1 MRKCVTSSTDES
13 ASELILSFGQRL
25 DQKQM
30 KNKLRLCYLLGV
42 ILSIQVAHGQDIHF
56 SQFYMSPL
64 NLNPALTGVMNCN
77 TRFIANY
84 RNQWGAILG
93 ANAFNTYSAS
103 FDKKIPV
110 GKYDY
115 FGIGGTFWGDV
126 AGEADF
132 QTLQARLSGSYS
144 RRMGGNRELAHYLVF
159 GADAGFGQRSIDFLK
174 LRFGS
179 QHDGQGGFDPTRGS
193 GENFARDNFIFADVS
208 AGLLWFTVLNKNNNF
223 YAGAAMHHLNSPDVS
238 FGQDSIVPLYTRFT
252 GHAGGEFA
260 VAGNI
265 GLVPGVVVF
274 KQGPSFLLNL
284 GTSVRFTLAEDDYSV
299 NSFQVGVWMRLVN
312 NYLFTNGDVGAS
324 SSSSLGAD
332 AVIFST
338 KFEYNNFGIGFSYD
352 WNVSDLRAASNG
364 NGAFEFSLIYTICGN
379 ENRGV
384 YCPSF

>member
-1 MRKCVTSSTDES
+1 MKKNLLFSC
-13 ASELILSFGQRL
+13 LIGMMLSVPLVQ
-25 DQKQM
+25 
-30 KNKLRLCYLLGV
+30 
-42 ILSIQVAHGQDIHF
+42 AQDIHF

-77 TRFIANY
+77 TRFVANY
-84 RNQWGAILG
+84 RNQWASVLRS
-93 ANAFNTYSAS
+93 NAFNTYSAS

-110 GKYDY
+110 GQNDY
-115 FGIGGTFWGDV
+115 FGIGGTLWGDV

-132 QTLQARLSGSYS
+132 QTLQARISGSYS

-174 LRFGS
+174 LRFGT
-179 QHDGQGGFDPTRGS
+179 QHDGRGGFDPDAPS
-193 GENFARDNFIFADVS
+193 GENLARDNFIFADVS
-208 AGLLWFTVLNKNNNF
+208 AGLLWFTVLNKYNNF
-223 YAGAAMHHLNSPDVS
+223 YGGIAAHHLNSPDVS
-238 FGQDSIVPLYTRFT
+238 FLQDSIVPIYTRYT

-284 GTSVRFTLAEDDYSV
+284 GTSVRFTLAQSDQTI
-299 NSFQVGVWMRLVN
+299 NSFQVGAWVRMVN
-312 NYLFTNGDVGAS
+312 NYLFAGGDS
-324 SSSSLGAD
+324 NTTSSSLGAD

-352 WNVSDLRAASNG
+352 GTYRL
-364 NGAFEFSLIYTICGN
+364 
-379 ENRGV
+379 
-384 YCPSF
+384 

>member
-1 MRKCVTSSTDES
+1 MKKNLLLNCVIGV
-13 ASELILSFGQRL
+13 LLSMPL
-25 DQKQM
+25 VK
-30 KNKLRLCYLLGV
+30 
-42 ILSIQVAHGQDIHF
+42 GQDIHF

-115 FGIGGTFWGDV
+115 FGVGGTLWGDV

-144 RRMGGNRELAHYLVF
+144 RRMGGDRELAHYLVF

-174 LRFGS
+174 LRFGT
-179 QHDGQGGFDPTRGS
+179 QHDGQGGFNPDLAS
-193 GENFARDNFIFADVS
+193 GENLARDNFIFADVS
-208 AGLLWFTVLNKNNNF
+208 AGLLWFTVLNKYNNF
-223 YAGAAMHHLNSPDVS
+223 YAGVAAHHLNSPDVS
-238 FGQDSIVPLYTRFT
+238 FLQDSLVPIYTRYT

-260 VAGNI
+260 VAGNSI
-265 GLVPGVVVF
+265 SLVPGVVVF
-274 KQGPSFLLNL
+274 KQGPSFLLNV
-284 GTSVRFTLAEDDYSV
+284 GTSVKFTLSQDDYSA
-299 NSFQVGVWMRLVN
+299 NSFQVGIWTRLVN
-312 NYLFTNGDVGAS
+312 NYTFTGGDNGT

-332 AVIFST
+332 AIIFST

-364 NGAFEFSLIYTICGN
+364 NGAFEFSLVYTICGS